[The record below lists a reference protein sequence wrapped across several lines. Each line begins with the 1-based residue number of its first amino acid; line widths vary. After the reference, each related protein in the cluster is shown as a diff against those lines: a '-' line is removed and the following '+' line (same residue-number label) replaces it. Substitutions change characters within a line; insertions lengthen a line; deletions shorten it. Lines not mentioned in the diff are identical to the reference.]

1 MNILLMIICAL
12 VWTALFAYQIRFEPW
27 EPVERVL
34 NLIMALLFVLG
45 AVGAILFR
53 LGVIG

>member
-1 MNILLMIICAL
+1 VNILLMIICAL

-27 EPVERVL
+27 KPVERVL